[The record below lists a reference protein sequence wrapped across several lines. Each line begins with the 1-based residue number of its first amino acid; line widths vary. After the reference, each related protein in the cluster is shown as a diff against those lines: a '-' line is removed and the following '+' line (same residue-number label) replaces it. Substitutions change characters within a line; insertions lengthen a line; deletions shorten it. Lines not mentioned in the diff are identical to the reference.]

1 MDVREKMSN
10 EKRMIDADALR
21 QEIERI
27 YLKHFAKSRE
37 KFVQDTFKAMFKR
50 IDNAKTVDAVEVR
63 EKLVELLINT
73 IGLTPT
79 DAEIDANDFIAH
91 GVTVQ
96 GVTDNNVG
104 CKWISVEE
112 RLPEPIVAAS
122 SADIEQM
129 SDGYH
134 TFEDLYEQRLILSA
148 ALAKNNPH
156 AWKSKRHEDGS
167 VPFGGGWFIMGFDT
181 DEGCYTYHYEL
192 KDWDLFQCK
201 ELDKGKPWDGHTSK
215 DVRRLLSIP
224 AADVA
229 PVRHGRWI
237 EKEKYTFGIYYD
249 CSLCENRILDNG
261 YSWNYCP
268 NCGAKMDGGAD

>member
-1 MDVREKMSN
+1 MDDYIKREAA
-10 EKRMIDADALR
+10 KRA
-21 QEIERI
+21 
-27 YLKHFAKSRE
+27 
-37 KFVQDTFKAMFKR
+37 
-50 IDNAKTVDAVEVR
+50 VDEAVELSASEYDMICDYLDRIPAADV
-63 EKLVELLINT
+63 EK
-73 IGLTPT
+73 
-79 DAEIDANDFIAH
+79 
-91 GVTVQ
+91 
-96 GVTDNNVG
+96 
-104 CKWISVEE
+104 
-112 RLPEPIVAAS
+112 
-122 SADIEQM
+122 M

-134 TFEDLYEQRLILSA
+134 TFADLYEQRLILSA

-229 PVRHGRWI
+229 PVVHARWI
-237 EKEKYTFGIYYD
+237 EKSAPARKIYFE
-249 CSLCENRILDNG
+249 CSH
-261 YSWNYCP
+261 
-268 NCGAKMDGGAD
+268 CGAQENKHTAIKGYYCWRCGARMDGGVE

>member
-1 MDVREKMSN
+1 MAEYIEREAFLKDIEERYCLPCKDAGRDYNGCKCRACWVDDMRGDV
-10 EKRMIDADALR
+10 IDAPGADV
-21 QEIERI
+21 
-27 YLKHFAKSRE
+27 E
-37 KFVQDTFKAMFKR
+37 K
-50 IDNAKTVDAVEVR
+50 
-63 EKLVELLINT
+63 
-73 IGLTPT
+73 
-79 DAEIDANDFIAH
+79 
-91 GVTVQ
+91 
-96 GVTDNNVG
+96 
-104 CKWISVEE
+104 
-112 RLPEPIVAAS
+112 
-122 SADIEQM
+122 M

-134 TFEDLYEQRLILSA
+134 TFADLYEQRLILSA

-229 PVRHGRWI
+229 PVVHGRW
-237 EKEKYTFGIYYD
+237 EVSTDEWFETDVYTCSKCRESYVLVEGTPKEN
-249 CSLCENRILDNG
+249 L
-261 YSWNYCP
+261 WHYCP
-268 NCGAKMDGGAD
+268 NCGAKMHEDDFCSSGERKEDKDEK

>member
-1 MDVREKMSN
+1 MAEYIDREVFNK
-10 EKRMIDADALR
+10 
-21 QEIERI
+21 
-27 YLKHFAKSRE
+27 
-37 KFVQDTFKAMFKR
+37 
-50 IDNAKTVDAVEVR
+50 
-63 EKLVELLINT
+63 
-73 IGLTPT
+73 
-79 DAEIDANDFIAH
+79 
-91 GVTVQ
+91 
-96 GVTDNNVG
+96 
-104 CKWISVEE
+104 SVEE
-112 RLPEPIVAAS
+112 YYCKPCKAEGKDYNGCRCRACWVDDMLDEVDCFQT
-122 SADIEQM
+122 ADVEKM

-134 TFEDLYEQRLILSA
+134 TFADLYEQRLILSA

-224 AADVA
+224 AADVE

-237 EKEKYTFGIYYD
+237 DAYPDIEANPMFMYGICSECGFEQGISKY
-249 CSLCENRILDNG
+249 L
-261 YSWNYCP
+261 NYCP
-268 NCGAKMDGGAD
+268 NCGCRMDGGVENG